1 MSTPTSPSPGLVHKF
16 RKLAAIERPWFR
28 KVVRIVWIL
37 FFCWLFGVPLYV
49 YTVSIDLFGM
59 YGGLPDLKAI
69 ENPENDFSSEVLS
82 ADGVSLGRY
91 FVFNRAQVRYEDLSP
106 ELVKTLV
113 ISEDHRFYEHSGMD
127 FWAYLRVA
135 KGMLMLNPEGG
146 GSTLTQQVAKNLFTQ
161 NKELDLNGWI
171 VKDFLKGDYPRRA
184 IEKTKEWI
192 ISVHLE
198 RNFTKEEIITLYFNT
213 VRFGDVGGIQVAAK
227 TFFNK
232 KANELNIQETAV
244 LIGMLQANSA
254 FNPKINYDR
263 SLNKRN
269 EVLGKLLTHGFLKSK
284 KALDSLCALPIELHY
299 RVQNQNRGLATY
311 FRSAIRPELSAWAR
325 ERGLDL
331 NTAGLKIYTTLDS
344 RMQQYAEDAVAE
356 NMRRLQKEFLSKWG
370 GRNPWIDDNRNEIP
384 GFLESRIQQ
393 TDVYRELAKRYGEKS
408 DSLNILLNAKKRMR
422 VFTWRGD
429 RDTLFSYMD
438 SLNYYKKM
446 LNAGFMSMDAH
457 TGEIR
462 AWVGGINHRYF
473 KYDHVRQGKRQ
484 PGSTFKTFVYGAAID
499 AGFSPCDVRQDIS
512 PRIPVPGGEW
522 MVENSGGGY
531 GSGQSMTLREAMA
544 KSVNS
549 ITAQVMM
556 AVTPANVVEF
566 ARSAGIKSK
575 LDAVPALCLGVSDV
589 SLYELV
595 GAYGSFVN
603 EGIYTEPRYI
613 TRIEDKNGNVLFS
626 AIPKSRQAM
635 SEETAYKIIYM
646 LRGGVEIEGGTSG
659 GIPADLKEDNEIGGK
674 TGTTDNAS
682 DGWYMGVTKDL
693 VSGAWVGGDERSIH
707 FYNWTD
713 GSGAKTARPI
723 FTTFLQKVYA
733 DKRLPYKKGYFKMP
747 DKALNLECDVPNE
760 LP

>member
-1 MSTPTSPSPGLVHKF
+1 MNSSESPAPSFIEKIRTV
-16 RKLAAIERPWFR
+16 LASERPWFKKITR
-28 KVVRIVWIL
+28 AVWIL
-37 FFCWLFGVPLYV
+37 FFCWLFGIPIYI
-49 YTVSIDLFGM
+49 YTVSIDMFGM

-69 ENPENDFSSEVLS
+69 ENPENDFSSEIIS

-91 FVFNRAQVRYEDLSP
+91 FTFNRAQVRYEDLSP
-106 ELVKTLV
+106 TLIKTLV

-135 KGMLMLNPEGG
+135 KGLLMLNPEGG
-146 GSTLTQQVAKNLFTQ
+146 GSTLTQQCAKNLFTQ
-161 NKELDLNGWI
+161 NPELDLNGWI
-171 VKDFLKGDYPRRA
+171 VKDVFTGDYPRRA

-192 ISVHLE
+192 ISFHLE

-232 KANELNIQETAV
+232 KPHDLNVQEAAV

-254 FNPKINYDR
+254 FNPHVNYNR
-263 SLNKRN
+263 SLKKRN
-269 EVLGKLLTHGFLKSK
+269 EVLTKLYAHGFLKNK
-284 KALDSLCALPIELHY
+284 KELDSLCALPIELHY
-299 RVQNQNRGLATY
+299 RVQNQNQGLATY
-311 FRSAIRPELSAWAR
+311 FRSAIRPELSAWAKQQ
-325 ERGLDL
+325 GYDL
-331 NTAGLKIYTTLDS
+331 NTSGLKIYTTIDS

-356 NMRRLQKEFLSKWG
+356 NMRRLQRDFINKWH

-393 TDVYRELAKRYGEKS
+393 TQIYRNLVKRYGKDS
-408 DSLNILLNAKKRMR
+408 DSVNIMLNAKKRMR
-422 VFTWRGD
+422 IFTWRGD
-429 RDTLFSYMD
+429 RDTLFSAMD
-438 SLNYYKKM
+438 SLNYYKKI

-522 MVENSGGGY
+522 MPENSGGGH
-531 GSGQSMTLREAMA
+531 GDGQSMTLREAMA
-544 KSVNS
+544 RSVNS
-549 ITAQVMM
+549 ITAQMIM
-556 AVTPANVVEF
+556 AVTPENVVTF
-566 ARSAGIKSK
+566 AHSAGIKSE
-575 LDAVPALCLGVSDV
+575 LQPVPALCLGVSDV

-595 GAYGSFVN
+595 GAYGTFVN
-603 EGIYTEPRYI
+603 GGIYTEPRYI
-613 TRIEDKNGNVLFS
+613 TRIEDKNGNVLFTS
-626 AIPKSRQAM
+626 VPKSRQAM

-659 GIPADLKEDNEIGGK
+659 GIPNELKEDNEIGGK

-693 VSGAWVGGDERSIH
+693 VTGAWVGGDERSIH
-707 FYNWTD
+707 FLNWAD
-713 GSGAKTARPI
+713 GSGARTARPI

-733 DKRLPYKKGYFKMP
+733 DRKLPYKKGFFKMP
-747 DKALNLECDVPNE
+747 DKALNLDCDVPND

>member
-1 MSTPTSPSPGLVHKF
+1 MSTPTSPSPGLVHKL

-37 FFCWLFGVPLYV
+37 FFCWLFGVPLYI

-146 GSTLTQQVAKNLFTQ
+146 GSTITQQVAKNLFTQ

-254 FNPKINYDR
+254 FNPKVNYDR

-299 RVQNQNRGLATY
+299 RVQNQNQGLATY

-393 TDVYRELAKRYGEKS
+393 TDVYRELAKRYGDKS

-462 AWVGGINHRYF
+462 AWVGGINHRYC

-747 DKALNLECDVPNE
+747 DKALNLECDVPND

>member
-1 MSTPTSPSPGLVHKF
+1 MSTPTSPSPGLVHKL

-37 FFCWLFGVPLYV
+37 FFCWLFGVPLYI

-106 ELVKTLV
+106 ALVKTLV

-299 RVQNQNRGLATY
+299 RVQNQNQGLATY
-311 FRSAIRPELSAWAR
+311 FRSSIRPELSAWAR

-393 TDVYRELAKRYGEKS
+393 TDVYRELAKRYGENS

-659 GIPADLKEDNEIGGK
+659 GIPVDLKEDNEIGGK

-747 DKALNLECDVPNE
+747 DKALNLECDVPND

>member
-1 MSTPTSPSPGLVHKF
+1 MSTPTSPSPGLVHKL

-37 FFCWLFGVPLYV
+37 FFCWLFGVPLYI

-106 ELVKTLV
+106 ALVKTLI

-198 RNFTKEEIITLYFNT
+198 RNFTKEEITTLYFNT

-299 RVQNQNRGLATY
+299 RVQNQNQGLATY

-747 DKALNLECDVPNE
+747 DKALNLECDVPND

>member
-1 MSTPTSPSPGLVHKF
+1 MSTPTSPSPGLVHKL

-37 FFCWLFGVPLYV
+37 FFCWLFGVPLYI

-91 FVFNRAQVRYEDLSP
+91 FVFNRAQIRYEDLSP
-106 ELVKTLV
+106 ALVKTLI

-299 RVQNQNRGLATY
+299 RVQNQNQGLATY

-393 TDVYRELAKRYGEKS
+393 TDVYRELAKRYGENS
-408 DSLNILLNAKKRMR
+408 DSLNILLNAKRRMR

-522 MVENSGGGY
+522 MVENSGGGH

-603 EGIYTEPRYI
+603 EGIYNEPRYI

-747 DKALNLECDVPNE
+747 DKALNLECDVPND

>member
-1 MSTPTSPSPGLVHKF
+1 MSTPTSPSPGLVHKL

-37 FFCWLFGVPLYV
+37 FFCWLFGVPLYI

-284 KALDSLCALPIELHY
+284 KALDSLCVLPIELHY
-299 RVQNQNRGLATY
+299 RVQNQNQGLATY

-393 TDVYRELAKRYGEKS
+393 TDVYRELAKRYGENS

-446 LNAGFMSMDAH
+446 LNAGFMSIDAH

-556 AVTPANVVEF
+556 AVTPASVIEF

-747 DKALNLECDVPNE
+747 DKALNLECDVPND

>member
-1 MSTPTSPSPGLVHKF
+1 MSIPTSSPAALVD
-16 RKLAAIERPWFR
+16 KLKKLVAIERPWFR
-28 KVVRIVWIL
+28 KIVRIVWIM
-37 FFCWLFGVPLYV
+37 FFCWLFGVPLYI
-49 YTVSIDLFGM
+49 YTVRVDLFGM

-106 ELVKTLV
+106 ELVKTLI
-113 ISEDHRFYEHSGMD
+113 ISEDHRFYKHSGMD

-299 RVQNQNRGLATY
+299 RVQNQNQGLATY

-393 TDVYRELAKRYGEKS
+393 TDVYRELTKRYGENS

-522 MVENSGGGY
+522 MVENSGGGH

-556 AVTPANVVEF
+556 AVTPENVVEF

-747 DKALNLECDVPNE
+747 DKALNLECDVLND

>member
-1 MSTPTSPSPGLVHKF
+1 MEK
-16 RKLAAIERPWFR
+16 PWFR
-28 KVVRIVWIL
+28 KIVRIVWIL
-37 FFCWLFGVPLYV
+37 FFCWLFGVPIYI

-69 ENPENDFSSEVLS
+69 ENPENDFSSEVIS

-106 ELVKTLV
+106 ALVKTLV

-135 KGMLMLNPEGG
+135 KGLLMLNPEGG

-171 VKDFLKGDYPRRA
+171 VKDVFKGDYPRRA

-232 KANELNIQETAV
+232 KASELNIQETAV

-254 FNPKINYDR
+254 FNPRINYER
-263 SLNKRN
+263 SLSKRN
-269 EVLGKLLTHGFLKSK
+269 EVLDKLLKHGYLKSK
-284 KALDSLCALPIELHY
+284 KSLDSLCALPIELHY
-299 RVQNQNRGLATY
+299 RVQNQNQGLATY

-325 ERGLDL
+325 ENGLDL
-331 NTAGLKIYTTLDS
+331 NTAGLKIYTTIDS

-370 GRNPWIDDNRNEIP
+370 GRNPWIDENRDEIP

-393 TDVYRELAKRYGEKS
+393 TEIYRDLVKRYGEKS
-408 DSLNILLNAKKRMR
+408 DSVAIALNAKRRMR

-429 RDTLFSYMD
+429 RDTVFSPID
-438 SLNYYKKM
+438 SLNYYKKI
-446 LNAGFMSMDAH
+446 LNAGFMSMDAR

-499 AGFSPCDVRQDIS
+499 AGFGPCDVRQDIS
-512 PRIPVPGGEW
+512 PHIPVPGGEW
-522 MVENSGGGY
+522 VPRNAGGDY
-531 GSGQSMTLREAMA
+531 GTGQSMTLREAMA

-549 ITAQVMM
+549 ITAQMM
-556 AVTPANVVEF
+556 MTVTPANVVEF
-566 ARSAGIKSK
+566 AHSAGIKSE

-603 EGIYTEPRYI
+603 GGLYTEPRYI
-613 TRIEDKNGNVLFS
+613 THIEDKNGNVLYR
-626 AIPKSRQAM
+626 AVPKSRQAM

-693 VSGAWVGGDERSIH
+693 VTGVWVGGDERSIH
-707 FYNWTD
+707 FFNWAD
-713 GSGAKTARPI
+713 GSGARTARPI

-747 DKALNLECDVPNE
+747 DKALNLECDAPND

>member
-1 MSTPTSPSPGLVHKF
+1 MSTPTSPSPGLVHKL

-37 FFCWLFGVPLYV
+37 FFCWLFGVPLYI

-106 ELVKTLV
+106 ALVKTLI

-299 RVQNQNRGLATY
+299 RVQNQNQGLATY

-393 TDVYRELAKRYGEKS
+393 TDVYRELTKRYGEKS

-747 DKALNLECDVPNE
+747 DKALNLECDVPND

>member
-1 MSTPTSPSPGLVHKF
+1 MSTPTPSSPGLVYKLQ
-16 RKLAAIERPWFR
+16 KLAAIERPWFR
-28 KVVRIVWIL
+28 KIIRIVWIL
-37 FFCWLFGVPLYV
+37 FFCWLFGVPLYI

-69 ENPENDFSSEVLS
+69 ENPENDFSSEVIS

-106 ELVKTLV
+106 ALVKTLV

-135 KGMLMLNPEGG
+135 KGLLMLNPEGG

-171 VKDFLKGDYPRRA
+171 VKDVFPGDYPRRA

-232 KANELNIQETAV
+232 KASELNIQETAV

-254 FNPKINYDR
+254 FNPRINYDR
-263 SLNKRN
+263 SLKKRN
-269 EVLGKLLTHGFLKSK
+269 EVLGKLLTHGFLKSRK
-284 KALDSLCALPIELHY
+284 SLDSLCALPIELHY
-299 RVQNQNRGLATY
+299 RVQNQNQGLATY

-370 GRNPWIDDNRNEIP
+370 GRNPWIDENRNEIP

-393 TDVYRELAKRYGEKS
+393 TEIYRDLVKRYGENS
-408 DSLNILLNAKKRMR
+408 DSLNILLNTKKRMR
-422 VFTWRGD
+422 IFTWRGD
-429 RDTLFSYMD
+429 RDTLFSPID
-438 SLNYYKKM
+438 SLNYYKKI

-512 PRIPVPGGEW
+512 PHIPVPGGEW
-522 MVENSGGGY
+522 VPRNSGGDY
-531 GSGQSMTLREAMA
+531 GTGQSMTLREAMA

-549 ITAQVMM
+549 ITAQMM
-556 AVTPANVVEF
+556 MTVTPANVVEF
-566 ARSAGIKSK
+566 ARSAGIKSE

-589 SLYELV
+589 SLYEMV
-595 GAYGSFVN
+595 AAYGTFVN
-603 EGIYTEPRYI
+603 GGIYTEPRYI
-613 TRIEDKNGNVLFS
+613 TRIEDKNGNVLFTS
-626 AIPKSRQAM
+626 VPKSRQAM
-635 SEETAYKIIYM
+635 SEESAYKIIYM

-659 GIPADLKEDNEIGGK
+659 GIPASLKEDNEIGGK

-693 VSGAWVGGDERSIH
+693 VTGVWVGGDERSIH
-707 FYNWTD
+707 FYHWAD
-713 GSGAKTARPI
+713 GSGARTARPI
-723 FTTFLQKVYA
+723 FTSFLQQVYA
-733 DKRLPYKKGYFKMP
+733 DKKLPYKKGFFKMP
-747 DKALNLECDVPNE
+747 DKALKLDCD
-760 LP
+760 LPDDLP

>member
-37 FFCWLFGVPLYV
+37 FFCWLFGVPLYI

-106 ELVKTLV
+106 ALVKTLV

-299 RVQNQNRGLATY
+299 RVQNQNQGLATY

-356 NMRRLQKEFLSKWG
+356 NMRRLQREFLSKWG

-438 SLNYYKKM
+438 SLNHYKKM

-595 GAYGSFVN
+595 GAYGSFIN

>member
-1 MSTPTSPSPGLVHKF
+1 MSNPTPSSPGLVHKL

-37 FFCWLFGVPLYV
+37 FFCWLFGVPLYI

-106 ELVKTLV
+106 ALVKTLV
-113 ISEDHRFYEHSGMD
+113 ISEDHRFYQHSGMD

-161 NKELDLNGWI
+161 NKELDLNGWV

-263 SLNKRN
+263 SLSKRN

-299 RVQNQNRGLATY
+299 RVQNQNQGLATY

-331 NTAGLKIYTTLDS
+331 NTAGLRIYTTLDS

-393 TDVYRELAKRYGEKS
+393 TDVYRELAKRYGENS
-408 DSLNILLNAKKRMR
+408 DSLNILLNAKRRMR

-556 AVTPANVVEF
+556 AVTPANVVDF

-575 LDAVPALCLGVSDV
+575 LDPVPALCLGVSDV

-747 DKALNLECDVPNE
+747 DKALNLECDVPND